1 MMYQNELEA
10 IKKSHRFRSR
20 KMYDEDLHDF
30 SSNDYL
36 GFAQMHSLFER
47 AVTQISMYKSHA
59 PKASILVNGYHPI
72 LSLIHI

>member
-36 GFAQMHSLFER
+36 GFAQIKKMHEEF
-47 AVTQISMYKSHA
+47 
-59 PKASILVNGYHPI
+59 
-72 LSLIHI
+72 